1 MIISISILS
10 VNISYSLKTTSTL
23 IKEEEGNM
31 GTSARII
38 RAMEAR
44 TFMEGPELCREYIRT
59 SKMWFGTSTLQ
70 PGQRGN
76 IDNGHSVS
84 QEVFYCCQGHIL
96 LFDEDQYYELF
107 GGDAIF
113 VPEGLPHT
121 LINIGEETAV
131 LVWAGAPG
139 E

>member
-1 MIISISILS
+1 MD
-10 VNISYSLKTTSTL
+10 TL
-23 IKEEEGNM
+23 
-31 GTSARII
+31 ARVI
-38 RAMEAR
+38 RALDAR

-59 SKMWFGTSTLQ
+59 SKMWLGTSTLQ
-70 PGQRGN
+70 PGQRGS
-76 IDNGHSVS
+76 IDVGHAVS
-84 QEVFYCCQGHIL
+84 QEVFYCCKGHVL
-96 LFDEDQYYELF
+96 LFDEKQYYELV

-113 VPEGLPHT
+113 IPEGLPHT